1 MLGLDMIVTYLKP
14 DISRL
19 KFRSLTAGLQVAVAT
34 AFCKVVL
41 IFVGHFMVLDSCHHS
56 GAWNF
61 GGKICPPLFSA
72 TVLSAENRP
81 DETSLLGNVVT
92 S

>member
-1 MLGLDMIVTYLKP
+1 VFDLDTIVTYLKP

-41 IFVGHFMVLDSCHHS
+41 ILVGHFMVL
-56 GAWNF
+56 AKEQLNKKQRF
-61 GGKICPPLFSA
+61 
-72 TVLSAENRP
+72 
-81 DETSLLGNVVT
+81 
-92 S
+92 